1 MPRDLYQNASVLL
14 QAAIDTFEDLEHS
27 AGQEF
32 AHLIEALNAE
42 LAAKQQQQE
51 VLKSK
56 QEMRD
61 EMSEM
66 EELIDKLKKAKKRS
80 DRRRLRAQFNQRQA
94 ELYSTKVSSASS
106 SAEHK

>member
-1 MPRDLYQNASVLL
+1 
-14 QAAIDTFEDLEHS
+14 
-27 AGQEF
+27 
-32 AHLIEALNAE
+32 
-42 LAAKQQQQE
+42 
-51 VLKSK
+51 
-56 QEMRD
+56 MRD